1 MQPGRAVHAPEPMHP
16 VYLDH
21 AATTPVRAEVRDAMM
36 PFLGAM
42 FGNPSSSHRWGR
54 EARAALEQSRERL
67 AAVLGARRSE
77 IVFTACGTDSDN
89 IAVLGAWRASGRPH
103 APVACSAIEHK
114 AVLLAA
120 KAAHAAGA
128 PLILLGVDRNGHVD
142 EGALDEALAARPAI
156 VSVMW
161 GNNEVGA
168 LQPVARIAD
177 RCRAAG
183 IPFHTDAVQAFG
195 KVRVRVD
202 ETPVDM
208 LALSAHKFGGPKG
221 TGLLWIRDGVDVEP
235 LEFGGGQERN
245 LHPGTQN
252 VAGAVALATAAELAE
267 SEREAEHVRLAGLR
281 DRLETALAARI
292 DDLVVNSVRPR
303 LPHILN
309 VTVPG
314 VDQDALVVALDLEG
328 VAVSVA
334 SACQSGASEPSHV
347 LSAMGRISE
356 GEASIRLSLGHATD
370 ESDIERAIDILPRI
384 AGRVRDAFA

>member
-1 MQPGRAVHAPEPMHP
+1 
-16 VYLDH
+16 
-21 AATTPVRAEVRDAMM
+21 
-36 PFLGAM
+36 
-42 FGNPSSSHRWGR
+42 
-54 EARAALEQSRERL
+54 
-67 AAVLGARRSE
+67 
-77 IVFTACGTDSDN
+77 
-89 IAVLGAWRASGRPH
+89 
-103 APVACSAIEHK
+103 
-114 AVLLAA
+114 
-120 KAAHAAGA
+120 
-128 PLILLGVDRNGHVD
+128 
-142 EGALDEALAARPAI
+142 
-156 VSVMW
+156 
-161 GNNEVGA
+161 
-168 LQPVARIAD
+168 LQPVARIGD

-245 LHPGTQN
+245 LHPGTEN

-267 SEREAEHVRLAGLR
+267 SEQEAEHVRLAGLR

-292 DDLVVNSVRPR
+292 DDLVVNSVGPR

-334 SACQSGASEPSHV
+334 SACQSGASQPSHV
-347 LSAMGRISE
+347 LSAMGRISD

-370 ESDIERAIDILPRI
+370 ESDIDRAIEVLPRI